1 MERTILL
8 VSAVLGTIFVAFW
21 CFLYFKYKNQFSG
34 LIDDVDSKIFTLK
47 DVYFIG
53 LGLIDIYEMVAGKRI
68 LDSDRATEKMK
79 ELAIVFGR
87 NNAEMYYYIQ
97 SCAMLSLLFT
107 FLPVGLLLG
116 CVMKSALGLFLG
128 GIVVFAL
135 VYGVNSGIK
144 ASVEREKESIVDEFP
159 RMVSKLTML
168 VNAGMLVRRAWDEV
182 ANSNFE
188 YPLYR
193 EMRTT
198 SKDILEGM
206 AIDAAMD
213 AFAQRCGV
221 KEIRKFSSI
230 YVQAIKRG
238 ASESID
244 SMKTMSDEAWEQKKQ
259 YAKQKGEIASQKLLI
274 PNMIMFFGI
283 LLVVV
288 APMVITMMGGISF

>member
-1 MERTILL
+1 MEYTILL
-8 VSAVLGTIFVAFW
+8 IAAVAGTVLTVVWAFL
-21 CFLYFKYKNQFSG
+21 FFKYRNEFTG
-34 LIDDVDSKIFTLK
+34 LLDDVDGKIFTLK

-53 LGLIDIYEMVAGKRI
+53 LGIIDLYESASGKRI
-68 LDSDRATEKMK
+68 VESDKAKDRIKD
-79 ELAIVFGR
+79 LGIVFGK

-107 FLPVGLLLG
+107 FLPLGFLMG
-116 CVMKSALGLFLG
+116 CVMKSSLGILLG
-128 GIVVFAL
+128 GVVVFAL
-135 VYGVNSGIK
+135 VYGVSSSIK
-144 ASVEREKESIVDEFP
+144 ASVQREKDSIVDEFP

-188 YPLYR
+188 LPLYR
-193 EMRTT
+193 EMRIT
-198 SKDILEGM
+198 SKDISEGM

-213 AFAQRCGV
+213 GFAQRCGV

-230 YVQAIKRG
+230 YVQAVKRG
-238 ASESID
+238 ASESVE

-288 APMVITMMGGISF
+288 APMVITMMGGLSF